1 MIPRLGSRFV
11 LNSKFLIMV
20 SDKLC
25 HIIWIDDKCNEDPF
39 FVLSAKK
46 NGIIVHAFEF
56 VKDGLNELE
65 NNFIRYD
72 GIILDVKCLY
82 ESKDEAEQ
90 SKGFYAAR
98 KFLLQLT
105 NKTGRE
111 IPCFVYSGQ
120 PDYKN
125 NAEFENYLN
134 GEKLYVK
141 GADDKKLLEDIKTVA
156 DKRLSTQIRHKYL
169 DDVGKLP
176 DNIVS
181 EMTDILTYVENVI
194 TNKPDV
200 FNKMRAVLD
209 WLMVQLNEYGLLA
222 VKHNGANLNACSVY
236 LGKKELSDYV
246 PVHIQRSMHSCVEI
260 CNNGSHRIEIFNIVQ
275 GDQAPFLIR
284 STAFELLNLLK
295 WFNLLPRDAQ
305 SVAKMKA
312 LVATVPPDDKIEGKL
327 ERDQY
332 NNYHCGNCLIYES
345 KVLELNLQID
355 ELIRVTSYGENTK
368 GHPAVI
374 AKYPRFAHKVER
386 Q

>member
-1 MIPRLGSRFV
+1 MSE
-11 LNSKFLIMV
+11 KQY
-20 SDKLC
+20 

-46 NGIIVHAFEF
+46 NGIIIHAYEF
-56 VKDGLNELE
+56 VKDGLDELE
-65 NNFIRYD
+65 NNYIRYD

-82 ESKDEAEQ
+82 ESKNEVDQ
-90 SKGFYAAR
+90 SKGFYIAR

-105 NKTGRE
+105 NKTGNE

-120 PDYKN
+120 PDYTS

-134 GEKLYVK
+134 GEKLYIK
-141 GADDKKLLEDIKTVA
+141 GKDNKQLLADIKSTA

-169 DDVGKLP
+169 DEIGELP

-181 EMTDILTYVENVI
+181 EMTDILTYVENGV

-236 LGKKELSDYV
+236 LGKKELSTYV

-275 GDQAPFLIR
+275 ADQAPFLIR
-284 STAFELLNLLK
+284 STVFDLLNLLK
-295 WFNLLPRDAQ
+295 WYNLLPRDEQ
-305 SVAKMKA
+305 SISKMKA
-312 LVATVPPDDKIEGKL
+312 LVATLPPDDVIEGIL
-327 ERDQY
+327 EYDEKYRK
-332 NNYHCGNCLIYES
+332 YHCANCLVYES
-345 KVLELNLQID
+345 
-355 ELIRVTSYGENTK
+355 
-368 GHPAVI
+368 VI
-374 AKYPRFAHKVER
+374 AKANLTRGGLVRITKHGKNTQGDPAVQAIYTQYAIDAINL
-386 Q
+386 